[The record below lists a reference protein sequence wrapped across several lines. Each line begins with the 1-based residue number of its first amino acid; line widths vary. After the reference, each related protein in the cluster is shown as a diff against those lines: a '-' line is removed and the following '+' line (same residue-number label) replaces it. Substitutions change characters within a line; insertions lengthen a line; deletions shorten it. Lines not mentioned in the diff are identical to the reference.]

1 MAIVK
6 GVRVSGRSY
15 LYTDTSKAVV
25 HHLFS
30 PQFKHITEIRVED
43 LHIPLFTDVYHG
55 IKNSYSKF
63 IEPFRFDETKFP
75 PKTNQLTAT
84 FSRDKEYL

>member
-1 MAIVK
+1 MGK
-6 GVRVSGRSY
+6 
-15 LYTDTSKAVV
+15 TSQRLIDLVI
-25 HHLFS
+25 S
-30 PQFKHITEIRVED
+30 SSQFKHITEIRVQD

-55 IKNSYSKF
+55 IRKSYSKF
-63 IEPFRFDETKFP
+63 IEPFRFDEAKFP